1 MLKKNNLQSPKLN
14 FLLRTEFKSS
24 SNIKNLD
31 HKLAILPKTS
41 ETVEPFIFKKK
52 KSPIKNISY
61 IQNDSGKMR
70 HFTPAAQE

>member
-14 FLLRTEFKSS
+14 LDEFKSS
-24 SNIKNLD
+24 YNIKNLD

-52 KSPIKNISY
+52 KSPIENISY